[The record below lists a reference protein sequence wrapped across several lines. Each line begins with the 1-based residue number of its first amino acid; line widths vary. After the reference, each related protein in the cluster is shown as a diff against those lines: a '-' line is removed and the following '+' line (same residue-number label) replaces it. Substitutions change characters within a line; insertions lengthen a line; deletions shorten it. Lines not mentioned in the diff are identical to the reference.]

1 MISLFPLH
9 HQKLTTL
16 LASAT
21 LALFSFTASAQELP
35 DPTRF
40 EDDIRRFE
48 ADDIQSPPPA
58 DGIVLV
64 GSSSIMFWN
73 EDAIDDLAPLTVI
86 PRGFGGS
93 VMHDLLYY
101 LDRTVLTY
109 SPRAV
114 LIYEGDNDTGRY
126 HIPNDVIMEHVET
139 GIDRIH
145 ESFPEARIYL
155 LSVKP
160 SIARED
166 YWPIAVSLNT
176 QYQALAESDPRIHYI
191 DVATPFMKADG
202 TVRDDI
208 FVEDN
213 LHLNEKGYDIWAET
227 IREVLMAH
235 EAQYE

>member
-1 MISLFPLH
+1 MTTLKTSYNTLISCLVG
-9 HQKLTTL
+9 TTL
-16 LASAT
+16 L
-21 LALFSFTASAQELP
+21 LFAVAANAQEIP

-48 ADDIQSPPPA
+48 AADRQSPPPA
-58 DGIVLV
+58 GGIVLT

-73 EDAIDDLAPLTVI
+73 DDAPEDLAPLTVI

-101 LDRTVLTY
+101 LDRIVLNY
-109 SPRAV
+109 RPRAV
-114 LIYEGDNDTGRY
+114 LIYEGDNDTGRN
-126 HIPNDVIMEHVET
+126 HIPNDVIMEHVQT
-139 GIDRIH
+139 GIERIH
-145 ESFPEARIYL
+145 EAFPEARIYL

-166 YWPIAVSLNT
+166 YWPIAVSLNN
-176 QYQALAESDPRIHYI
+176 QYQSLAASDPRIHYI

-208 FVEDN
+208 FVQDN
-213 LHLNEKGYDIWAET
+213 LHLNEKGYDIWART
-227 IREVLMAH
+227 IREVLMEH

>member
-1 MISLFPLH
+1 MNSLLRARNN
-9 HQKLTTL
+9 TL
-16 LASAT
+16 LAC
-21 LALFSFTASAQELP
+21 LALCLLPFSTMAQELP

-48 ADDIQSPPPA
+48 AQDRQSPPPA
-58 DGIVLV
+58 SGIVLV
-64 GSSSIMFWN
+64 GSSSIMYWN
-73 EDAIDDLAPLTVI
+73 EDAIEDLAPLTVI

-109 SPRAV
+109 RPRAV
-114 LIYEGDNDTGRY
+114 VIYEGDNDTGRY
-126 HIPNDVIMEHVET
+126 RIPNDVIMEHVQT

-145 ESFPEARIYL
+145 EPFPAARIYL

-166 YWPIAVSLNT
+166 YWPIAVSLNN
-176 QYQALAESDPRIHYI
+176 QYQSLAESDPRIHYI
-191 DVATPFMKADG
+191 DVATPFMQDDG
-202 TVRDDI
+202 KVRDDI

-213 LHLNEKGYDIWAET
+213 LHLNEKGYDIWAEA
-227 IREVLMAH
+227 IREVLMEH

>member
-1 MISLFPLH
+1 MNSLLRARNN
-9 HQKLTTL
+9 TL
-16 LASAT
+16 LAC
-21 LALFSFTASAQELP
+21 LALCLLPFSTMAQELP

-48 ADDIQSPPPA
+48 AQDRQSPPPA
-58 DGIVLV
+58 SGIVLV
-64 GSSSIMFWN
+64 GSSSIMYWN
-73 EDAIDDLAPLTVI
+73 EDAIEDLAPLTVI

-109 SPRAV
+109 RPRAV
-114 LIYEGDNDTGRY
+114 VIYEGDNDTGRY
-126 HIPNDVIMEHVET
+126 RIPNDVIMEHVQT

-145 ESFPEARIYL
+145 ESFPAARIYL

-166 YWPIAVSLNT
+166 YWPIAVSLNN
-176 QYQALAESDPRIHYI
+176 QYQSLAESDPRIHYI
-191 DVATPFMKADG
+191 DVATPFMQDDG
-202 TVRDDI
+202 KVRDDI

-213 LHLNEKGYDIWAET
+213 LHLNEKGYDIWAEA
-227 IREVLMAH
+227 IREVLMEH

>member
-1 MISLFPLH
+1 MI
-9 HQKLTTL
+9 TL
-16 LASAT
+16 LHTRTRKLIDYLACMT
-21 LALFSFTASAQELP
+21 LFLCSITAMAQELP
-35 DPTRF
+35 DPNRF

-48 ADDIQSPPPA
+48 ADDRQSPPPSG
-58 DGIVLV
+58 GIVLV

-73 EDAIDDLAPLTVI
+73 EDAIEDLAPLTVI

-109 SPRAV
+109 RPRAV
-114 LIYEGDNDTGRY
+114 VIYEGDNDTAKY
-126 HIPNDVIMEHVET
+126 HIPNDVIMEHVQT

-145 ESFPEARIYL
+145 ESFPAARIYL

-166 YWPIAVSLNT
+166 YWPIAVSLNN
-176 QYQALAESDPRIHYI
+176 QYQTLAESDPRIRYI
-191 DVATPFMKADG
+191 DVATPFMKSDG

-208 FVEDN
+208 FVQDD
-213 LHLNEKGYDIWAET
+213 LHLNEKGYDIWADA
-227 IREVLMAH
+227 IREVLIEH

>member
-1 MISLFPLH
+1 
-9 HQKLTTL
+9 
-16 LASAT
+16 
-21 LALFSFTASAQELP
+21 
-35 DPTRF
+35 
-40 EDDIRRFE
+40 
-48 ADDIQSPPPA
+48 
-58 DGIVLV
+58 
-64 GSSSIMFWN
+64 MFWN

-126 HIPNDVIMEHVET
+126 HIPNDVIIEHVET

>member
-1 MISLFPLH
+1 MISLLPLH
-9 HQKLTTL
+9 HQKLTAL
-16 LASAT
+16 LTSAT
-21 LALFSFTASAQELP
+21 LALFSLTASAQELP

-48 ADDIQSPPPA
+48 ADDRQSPPPA

-73 EDAIDDLAPLTVI
+73 EDAIEDLAPLTVI

-114 LIYEGDNDTGRY
+114 VIYEGDNDTGRY

-176 QYQALAESDPRIHYI
+176 QYQTLAESDPRIHYI

-227 IREVLMAH
+227 IREVLMTH